1 MTPTYI
7 YHFALAALACLS
19 VFLLLERREVG
30 ECLRQ
35 GSKLHVTAAALYAD
49 CGATRGAE
57 GTTLPDLR

>member
-7 YHFALAALACLS
+7 YHFALTALACLS

-35 GSKLHVTAAALYAD
+35 GAKLHVTAAALYAD
-49 CGATRGAE
+49 CGARQ
-57 GTTLPDLR
+57 